1 MDSVEYLVQ
10 LHETINELW
19 DELAEKAPETTEKL
33 RSCLGE
39 VESAQ
44 DSAKVELRSAG
55 PGNHKIGEFSFQVK
69 TGGTKTIFDIEDV
82 LMEAEDN
89 GHLKDLIN
97 AGFVEYSVNAKQL
110 DRLPAMIKPIYQEM
124 AKTKSGTARV
134 YMPKNLC
141 K

>member
-1 MDSVEYLVQ
+1 MDAVEYLVQ
-10 LHETINELW
+10 LHDTIRDLW
-19 DELAEKAPETTEKL
+19 SELAEAAPETTEQL
-33 RSCLGE
+33 QACLKE
-39 VESAQ
+39 VEGAQ
-44 DSAKVELRSAG
+44 EKAKLELRSAG

-69 TGGTKTIFDIEDV
+69 TGGTKTIFDTEDV

-89 GHLKDLIN
+89 GHLADLIN

-110 DRLPAMIKPIYQEM
+110 DRLPDMIKPIYQEM